1 MSNNYYETL
10 GVSKGASDEEIK
22 KAYRKLAHQYHPD
35 KTGGDE
41 AKFKEINE
49 AYQVLSDE
57 TKRQQYDQFGQ
68 TFNQAGGGQGFGGF
82 DFSGFSGGG
91 QGFDFSQFTK
101 GGQGFSFDFG
111 GEDLGD
117 IFSGVFGGGGERRKK
132 RGRDIQVDLEI
143 TFEEMV
149 KGATREVNLY
159 KTVVCSRCSGK
170 GGEPGT
176 GKKTCPECKGAGQI
190 RKVRRSFLGNFEQAS
205 VCSKCQGEG
214 QIFEKKCTKCGGD
227 GRVKEDNRI
236 AIKIPAGIQDGQ
248 AISLRGQGEAGEKG
262 ASSGDLY
269 ASIHVQKHPKFS
281 RKNLDITSTEYIPFS
296 MAVMGGKTDV
306 ETIDGNL
313 TLKIPAGTQSG
324 EIFRIKEKGV
334 PELNGRG
341 IGNHLIKIVVRT
353 PKNLSR
359 RQKELVEE
367 LQKEGI

>member
-1 MSNNYYETL
+1 MANYYETL
-10 GVSKGASDEEIK
+10 GVAKGASDEEIK

-41 AKFKEINE
+41 ARFKEINE
-49 AYQVLSDE
+49 AYQVLSDK

-82 DFSGFSGGG
+82 DFSGF
-91 QGFDFSQFTK
+91 DFSNFSSQGQ

-117 IFSGVFGGGGERRKK
+117 IFSGVFGGGGGRRKK

-149 KGATREVNLY
+149 KGAAREVNLY
-159 KTVVCSRCSGK
+159 RTVECSRCSGK

-176 GKKTCPECKGAGQI
+176 GKKTCPECKGAGQV
-190 RKVRRSFLGNFEQAS
+190 RKVRRSFFGSFEQVA
-205 VCSKCQGEG
+205 VCPKCQGEG
-214 QIFEKKCTKCGGD
+214 EIFEKKCAKCGGD

-236 AIKIPAGIQDGQ
+236 AIKIPSGIQDGQ

-262 ASSGDLY
+262 APSGDLY
-269 ASIHVQKHPKFS
+269 ASIYVRHHPKFT
-281 RKNLDITSTEYIPFS
+281 RKGLDITSTEYIPFS

-334 PELNGRG
+334 PELNGQN

-359 RQKELVEE
+359 RQRELVEE